1 MPCKCVKCPDC
12 NGLGKVESRTG
23 SYPPE
28 TGLETCSTCR
38 GSGVSEKCWECDDF
52 SEDDFSEDFNEDD

>member
-12 NGLGKVESRTG
+12 NGLGQVEYRTG
-23 SYPPE
+23 SYPE
-28 TGLETCSTCR
+28 TDLETCCRCR